1 MEEAEMSKNEGRGSR
16 GVRPVASHVNMGRGE
31 TCRSFRFEKLE
42 AWQLARAFNK
52 AVYAASK
59 SFPKDESFALA
70 AQLRRASISISSNIA
85 EGSGR
90 NSDAD
95 FAHFL
100 EIAYGSLMEAVSQLF
115 LAFDQGYFS
124 RESFAELQDQAAL
137 LAGKIGGLSKSLGR
151 SPRIQLRP
159 SMPRSL

>member
-1 MEEAEMSKNEGRGSR
+1 MEKPKEEGREAKEVGL
-16 GVRPVASHVNMGRGE
+16 VASHVNMERGA
-31 TCRSFRFEKLE
+31 TCRGFRFEKLE
-42 AWQLARAFNK
+42 AWQLARAFNM
-52 AVYAASK
+52 AVYAVSK
-59 SFPKDESFALA
+59 NFPKDESFALT

-115 LAFDQGYFS
+115 LAFDQGYVS
-124 RESFAELQDQAAL
+124 RETFAELQNQAAL
-137 LAGKIGGLSKSLGR
+137 LAGKIAGLSKSLGR

-159 SMPRSL
+159 